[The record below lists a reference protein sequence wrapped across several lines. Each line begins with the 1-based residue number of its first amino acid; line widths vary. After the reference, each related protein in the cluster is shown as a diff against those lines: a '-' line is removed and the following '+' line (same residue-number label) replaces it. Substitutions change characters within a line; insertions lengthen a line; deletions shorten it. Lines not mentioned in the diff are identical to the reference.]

1 MIKSLVR
8 AKEISVITK
17 NEIGALSR
25 MMSFLVNHGINVE
38 TIAGYSNYTGD
49 QGNLTFVTNNNVVAI
64 GELISNGYENITERD
79 VIVAELENRPGA
91 LKNIS
96 EILALNKISIDY
108 IYCTTCSGGCPAKV
122 VLSTSDNSR
131 AIKVL
136 GLR

>member
-1 MIKSLVR
+1 MIKNLIR

-25 MMSFLVNHGINVE
+25 IMSFLVNHGINVE
-38 TIAGYSNYTGD
+38 TIVGYSNYTGD
-49 QGNLTFVTNNNVVAI
+49 QGNLIFITNNNVAAI

-79 VIVAELENRPGA
+79 VIIAELENRPGA

-96 EILALNKISIDY
+96 ELLALSKISIDY
-108 IYCTTCSGGCPAKV
+108 IYCTTCSGGCSAKV
-122 VLSTSDNSR
+122 VLSTSNNNM

-136 GLR
+136 ALR